1 VRIRTVR
8 PVPLLLAV
16 VLLGTLVIPFA
27 VLPRAFD
34 AFRLPKEMALRAEAL
49 LILAITLGALV
60 LGFRERIR
68 FDRWLI
74 LPTLAL
80 TWMAIVAIT
89 STNPALS
96 AVRLAAGAATLI
108 VFVTTLWTAEGGSA
122 YLRLLALPLG
132 AATVNAIVDILEE
145 LNLWMPFPPKPEL
158 THHFQCNA
166 FIGNPN
172 EVGSYLAVGTLAC
185 LAAAIADRARRTWFG
200 IAAVVLTAGVVASQT
215 LTALMALVAGAIVL
229 FALISWKHALAVAV
243 TPLLIVACVAPLRD
257 RAVNM
262 TRWFRSGEYNL
273 LVSDRLTPAVSA
285 VLMTADHPLTGV
297 GPGAFGWNYFEYKQ
311 RAERRFPLLQKAWS
325 RDKNFGEVHNDH
337 LQVLAEAGV
346 PGYVIFV
353 ALAAM
358 LAAISLR
365 GIRDG
370 DSAPQRFAVLLAL
383 PLAVL
388 WLVLSLAQFP
398 LETPAVRML
407 IVHFAALSVAW
418 RS

>member
-60 LGFRERIR
+60 LGFRERVR

-74 LPTLAL
+74 LPALAL

-108 VFVTTLWTAEGGSA
+108 VFVATLRTAEGGSGF
-122 YLRLLALPLG
+122 LPLLALPLG
-132 AATVNAIVDILEE
+132 AATANAIADILEE
-145 LNLWMPFPPKPEL
+145 LNLWMPFPPKPGL
-158 THHFQCNA
+158 THHLQCNA

-172 EVGSYLAVGTLAC
+172 EVGSYLAVATLAC
-185 LAAAIADRARRTWFG
+185 LAAAIADRDRRKWFAIG
-200 IAAVVLTAGVVASQT
+200 ALVLSAGVVASQT
-215 LTALMALVAGAIVL
+215 LTALIALIAGAFVL
-229 FALISWKHALAVAV
+229 FALISWKHAVSVAVAA
-243 TPLLIVACVAPLRD
+243 LLVVACLAPLRN
-257 RAVNM
+257 RVVQM
-262 TRWFRSGEYNL
+262 TRSLRSGDYNL
-273 LVSDRLTPAVSA
+273 LVSDRLAPSVSA
-285 VLMTADHPLTGV
+285 LLMTADHPLTGV
-297 GPGAFGWNYFEYKQ
+297 GPGAFGWNYYVYKL
-311 RAERRFPLLQKAWS
+311 RAEQRYPLLQKAWS
-325 RDKNFGEVHNDH
+325 REKNFGEVHDDH
-337 LQVLAEAGV
+337 LQVLAEGGV
-346 PGYVIFV
+346 PGYAMFI

-358 LAAISLR
+358 LGVISLR
-365 GIRDG
+365 GVRTG

-388 WLVLSLAQFP
+388 WLVLSLGQFP
-398 LETPAVRML
+398 LETTAVRML
-407 IVHFAALSVAW
+407 IVHFAALSAAW
-418 RS
+418 QS